1 MKELGRE
8 IPRPDCD
15 GRLIMVVIW
24 EFGTA
29 ERIIGRTNERERFF
43 VSLPASD
50 GAFGATLYVP
60 LSIWT
65 LRGDFSSIIPVEE

>member
-1 MKELGRE
+1 M
-8 IPRPDCD
+8 I
-15 GRLIMVVIW
+15 VVNW

-50 GAFGATLYVP
+50 GALGATLYEP
-60 LSIWT
+60 LSLCP
-65 LRGDFSSIIPVEE
+65 LREDFSSVIPLEEYERRWE